1 MNTLSKPSVSHS
13 SPAEPTPVLRID
25 KLEKS
30 FESFSLH
37 DVSFTVE
44 EGTIVGIV
52 GSNGAGKTT
61 TIKTILGIVAPDEGS
76 IALFGEEIVGA
87 PAKRLAKLKQN
98 VGVVFDSCSFP
109 DEYNVKSAAKAMRSV
124 YESWSDNAFWRL
136 AETFRLPAKGKV
148 KDLSRGMGMK
158 LSLACALAHSPR
170 LLVLD
175 EATAG
180 LDPIARDEVLDMLRG
195 FVAEDESRAVLMSTH
210 ITSDLDKAADRVV
223 CIDAGTVAF
232 DVEKDAIDQA
242 GIALCRKED
251 REAIESSGAYEEGAL
266 RFEHDAYATRALVPD
281 RFAFA
286 EAFPSVPIEAADVES
301 FMHFM
306 LKGAIR

>member
-1 MNTLSKPSVSHS
+1 MNTFSIPSTTQPPCAGP
-13 SPAEPTPVLRID
+13 SPILRVE
-25 KLEKS
+25 KLGKR
-30 FESFSLH
+30 FESFSMS
-37 DVSFTVE
+37 DVSFAVDAGTV
-44 EGTIVGIV
+44 VGIV

-61 TIKTILGIVAPDEGS
+61 TIKSILGIVAPDEGS

-109 DEYNVKSAAKAMRSV
+109 DEYSVKSAAKAMRGV
-124 YESWSDNAFWRL
+124 YEGWSDDAFWRL

-158 LSLACALAHSPR
+158 LSLACALAHSPQ

-180 LDPIARDEVLDMLRG
+180 LNPIARDEVLDMLRS

-210 ITSDLDKAADRVV
+210 ITSDLDKAADHVM

-242 GIALCRKED
+242 GIALCREKD
-251 REAIESSGAYEEGAL
+251 RDAIESSGAYGEGTL
-266 RFEHDAYATRALVPD
+266 RFEYDAYATRVLVPD

>member
-1 MNTLSKPSVSHS
+1 MNTLSKPSVPHP
-13 SPAEPTPVLRID
+13 SPAAPTPVLRID

-37 DVSFTVE
+37 DVSFAVE

-61 TIKTILGIVAPDEGS
+61 TIKSALGIIFPDGGS
-76 IALFGEEIVGA
+76 IALFGEEVVGM
-87 PAKRLAKLKQN
+87 PEKRLAQLKQD

-109 DEYNVKSAAKAMRSV
+109 DEYRVKNVAQAMRRV
-124 YESWSDNAFWRL
+124 YANWSDTAFQNL
-136 AETFRLPAKGKV
+136 AREFHLPSKGLV

-180 LDPIARDEVLDMLRG
+180 LDPIARDEVLDMLRE
-195 FVAEDESRAVLMSTH
+195 FVAEDETRAVLMSSH
-210 ITSDLDKAADRVV
+210 ITSDLDKVADRIV
-223 CIDAGTVAF
+223 CIDAGSMAF
-232 DVEKDAIDQA
+232 DVDADAISQA
-242 GIALCRKED
+242 GIALCRKAD
-251 REAIESSGAYEEGAL
+251 ADTVLGSDAFGQNRLRIE
-266 RFEHDAYATRALVPD
+266 RDAHVTRILVPD

-286 EAFPSVPIEAADVES
+286 EAFPAVPVEAADVES

-306 LKGAIR
+306 LKGAVQ

>member
-1 MNTLSKPSVSHS
+1 M
-13 SPAEPTPVLRID
+13 
-25 KLEKS
+25 S
-30 FESFSLH
+30 FAV
-37 DVSFTVE
+37 DA
-44 EGTIVGIV
+44 GTIVGIV

-61 TIKTILGIVAPDEGS
+61 TIKSILGIVAPDEGS

-98 VGVVFDSCSFP
+98 VGAVFDSCSFP
-109 DEYNVKSAAKAMRSV
+109 DEYSVKNAEKAMRSV
-124 YESWSDNAFWRL
+124 YESWNDDAFWRL
-136 AETFRLPAKGKV
+136 AEIFRLPAKSKV

-210 ITSDLDKAADRVV
+210 ITSDLDKAADHVV
-223 CIDAGTVAF
+223 CIDAGNVAF

-242 GIALCRKED
+242 GIALCREKD
-251 REAIESSGAYEEGAL
+251 RGAIENSGAYGEGRL
-266 RFEHDAYATRALVPD
+266 RFEHDAYATRVLVPD